1 MVADPK
7 GNAMNDFDKLIDD
20 IEQEAVAEGPEAVAE
35 LRALDARFRLAAELL
50 AARRRAHMTQRELA
64 SRSGVQQADIS
75 KIERGEVVPKVSTM
89 DRLLTPLGHRLAV
102 VEDCDSVAA

>member
-1 MVADPK
+1 MGGRSK

-20 IEQEAVAEGPEAVAE
+20 IEQEAVAEGPGAVAE
-35 LRALDARFRLAAELL
+35 LRALDTRFRLAAELL
-50 AARRRAHMTQRELA
+50 AARTSAHMTQKELA
-64 SRSGVQQADIS
+64 VRSGVQQAEIS

-102 VEDCDSVAA
+102 VEDHDPVAA